1 MVFEAFE
8 GGRRGDRVGAVGIAV
23 TLVRR
28 VVFMIGAGV
37 RGGGRVGIEKG
48 RGMRFHLHLGMTA
61 SDGDFGGI
69 GGVFVNKEV
78 EDVDRLGVLRG
89 YGGRRGRCFWGRI
102 NNGNGILGVAV
113 KGIFD
118 VGFAGYEGGG
128 C

>member
-1 MVFEAFE
+1 MVFEAFK
-8 GGRRGDRVGAVGIAV
+8 GGSRGDRVGAVGIAL
-23 TLVRR
+23 TLVGRI
-28 VVFMIGAGV
+28 VFMIGTGV
-37 RGGGRVGIEKG
+37 GGGGRVGIEKG
-48 RGMRFHLHLGMTA
+48 RCVRFHLHLGMTA

-78 EDVDRLGVLRG
+78 EDVNRLGVLRG
-89 YGGRRGRCFWGRI
+89 YGGRRGRCFRERI
-102 NNGNGILGVAV
+102 NDGNGILGVAV